1 MPDSIQLKLG
11 KRVKQLR
18 AEHGL
23 TQERLADASGLHV
36 TYIAGIESGRRNPSL
51 KSLESLAR
59 GLGITVSELVKGVGD
74 A

>member
-1 MPDSIQLKLG
+1 MADSAKVSLG
-11 KRVKQLR
+11 KRLKALR

-51 KSLESLAR
+51 NSLSALAQGFGISLSKLLEEVDLA
-59 GLGITVSELVKGVGD
+59 
-74 A
+74 

>member
-1 MPDSIQLKLG
+1 MPDSIQGSLA
-11 KRVKQLR
+11 KRVKALR
-18 AEHGL
+18 AEKGL

-51 KSLESLAR
+51 KSLAALAR
-59 GLGITVSELVKGVGD
+59 GFGIAVAELLEGVGV